1 MMLDIC
7 FSGYL
12 GNMIV
17 RAIAIVKFWCSIA
30 VLMLEDKHDLGVG
43 GIDRVLI
50 VGYFIVNFPLYPCQ
64 ILF

>member
-1 MMLDIC
+1 MLDIC

-12 GNMIV
+12 GNTV
-17 RAIAIVKFWCSIA
+17 VGAIAIVKFWCSIA
-30 VLMLEDKHDLGVG
+30 VLMLEGKHDLGVG

-50 VGYFIVNFPLYPCQ
+50 VSNFIVNFPLCPCQ

>member
-30 VLMLEDKHDLGVG
+30 VLMLEGKHDLGVG
-43 GIDRVLI
+43 GIDRA
-50 VGYFIVNFPLYPCQ
+50 
-64 ILF
+64 